1 VGNWISRLLL
11 VILLITSFSSIV
23 YEVVWGREL
32 SFVFGTSA
40 FAITTVLTTFMA
52 GLALGSLFG
61 GRIIDRIGK
70 KYQFLAYIEI
80 LIGITCL
87 LTLSLLKVVKYPYF
101 WIYEAFHGNLFLFTM
116 ALFVLCFLIL
126 IIPTFLVGVAFPT
139 VVKLYFDELR
149 MMGKSVGTTYMFD
162 TIGGA
167 VGALL
172 TGFFLI
178 AILGFFQVA
187 VLASMLN
194 IICGIVLLAIFW
206 KKRFTA
212 SAAADAE
219 RQSHMQRHT
228 IILVLFF
235 LSGFAALMFE
245 VIWARHITL
254 IYGSSI
260 HSFAIV
266 LTSFLAGL
274 GIGSVIASRYVDRIK
289 EKIVLFAFIELLIG
303 VIGMALVVVFPA
315 LERWFLYLYFH
326 IGSYNLFMFALL
338 ASCFIIILIP
348 TMLMGA
354 TLPVLS
360 AVYASD
366 RKVGTDVCKL
376 YSVNSFGSIFGSFMA
391 GFVVIPAVGLAHS
404 AILAGIIYIMIAI
417 AFIYFFTDDLPK
429 ASLKNLLVLTT
440 LIILFGFIFLLS
452 FYDPDYTY
460 KGVYYHGT
468 RYENESV
475 IFQNNIEETTQLLM
489 KKNSPYGTVT
499 VFRSWD
505 GSNVWLKNNGKTD
518 ASYGDSLTQGFLA
531 HLPLALHDNPRKVL
545 NIGLGGGFTLGSI
558 LRYEDVDSV
567 DMVEIDPTVV
577 EACRTVLADY
587 NNHALEDPR
596 TNMVVADGRNY
607 LFSTDRTYDVIISEP
622 PNIWVSGVSN
632 LFTAEFYEI
641 VRSHLNEGGIFSQ
654 WFPFYEMNEFD
665 YRIALNTMRTVFPYL
680 YEFDLGG
687 DVIVIASEERLD
699 IYEDINR
706 HRISYP
712 DVDDDFTIMIGESE
726 KAYDFLYDEYGSYVD
741 YDPYERNYAFLVSFY
756 TKGPDDIDS
765 YIGGLDL
772 VNSDDHPIL
781 EFATLRNKYEKFE
794 IKV

>member
-1 VGNWISRLLL
+1 MGNWKSRLLL
-11 VILLITSFSSIV
+11 AVLLITSFSSIV
-23 YEVVWGREL
+23 YEVVWGRQL

-61 GRIIDRIGK
+61 GRMIDRIEK
-70 KYQFLAYIEI
+70 KYQFLAYTEI

-87 LTLSLLKVVKYPYF
+87 LTLSLLKVVKFPYF

-116 ALFVLCFLIL
+116 ALFILCFIML

-139 VVKLYFDELR
+139 VVRLYFDELK

-167 VGALL
+167 FGAIM

-178 AILGFFQVA
+178 AVLGFFRVS
-187 VLASMLN
+187 VMASVLN
-194 IICGIVLLAIFW
+194 IACGIVLLSIFW
-206 KKRFTA
+206 KKRF
-212 SAAADAE
+212 AAASSADAV
-219 RQSHMQRHT
+219 RHSPVQDHS
-228 IILVLFF
+228 IMLILFF

-245 VIWARHITL
+245 VIWTRHIAL

-266 LTSFLAGL
+266 LSSFLAGL

-289 EKIVLFAFIELLIG
+289 EKIILFAFIELLIG

-315 LERWFLYLYFH
+315 LEKWFLYLFFH
-326 IGSYNLFMFALL
+326 ISSYSLFMFALL
-338 ASCFIIILIP
+338 AVCFIIILIP

-360 AVYASD
+360 AVYVSD
-366 RKVGTDVCKL
+366 RKVGTDVGRL

-391 GFVVIPAVGLAHS
+391 GFVIIPAVGLAHS

-417 AFIYFFTDDLPK
+417 AFIYFFTDGLSK
-429 ASLKNLLVLTT
+429 AGMKNLLVLTT
-440 LIILFGFIFLLS
+440 LIILLGFIFLLS

-460 KGVYYHGT
+460 KGVYYHGI

-489 KKNSPYGTVT
+489 KRNSPYGTVT

-518 ASYGDSLTQGFLA
+518 ASYGDSLTQGLLA
-531 HLPLALHDNPRKVL
+531 HLPLALHDNPHKVL
-545 NIGLGGGFTLGSI
+545 NIGLGGGFTLSSI
-558 LRYEDVDSV
+558 LKYEDVDAV
-567 DMVEIDPTVV
+567 DMIEIDPVVV
-577 EACRTVLADY
+577 EAGRTVLADY

-596 TNMVVADGRNY
+596 TNIIVADGRNY
-607 LFSTDRTYDVIISEP
+607 LFSTDRTYDLIISEP
-622 PNIWVSGVSN
+622 PNIWISGVSN
-632 LFTAEFYEI
+632 LFTAEFYDI
-641 VRSHLNEGGIFSQ
+641 VRSHLDDGGIFSQ

-680 YEFDLGG
+680 YEFNLGG
-687 DVIVIASEERLD
+687 DVIVIASGKRLD

-706 HRISYP
+706 HRISYL
-712 DVDDDFTIMIGESE
+712 DVDDDFTAMMMDSE
-726 KAYDFLYDEYGSYVD
+726 KGYDFLYDEYGDFVD
-741 YDPYERNYAFLVSFY
+741 YDPYERNYAFLVSYY
-756 TKGPDDIDS
+756 TRGAEDIDI

-772 VNSDDHPIL
+772 VNSDDLPIL
-781 EFATLRNKYEKFE
+781 EFATLRNKYDKFE
-794 IKV
+794 VKI